1 MWKRLG
7 EFVLKFRMILLVL
20 LLAVTA
26 LMGYYA
32 SQVKLSYEFS
42 KAIPTDNPK
51 YKEYVAFKEKFGDDG
66 NLLVAGIQTK
76 SLFDI
81 KNFNAYRELH
91 RQLKKVGHVED
102 VLSISSA
109 VLLRKDSL
117 TEKLVAEK
125 FFPDSINDQPSLDS
139 AVRVFYS

>member
-7 EFVLKFRMILLVL
+7 EFVLRFRALLLVL

-51 YKEYVAFKEKFGDDG
+51 YRDYIAFKEKFGDDG
-66 NLLVAGIQTK
+66 NLLVVGIQTEK
-76 SLFDI
+76 LFTLDV
-81 KNFNAYRELH
+81 FNAYRELQ
-91 RQLKKVGHVED
+91 RQLKSVMHVED
-102 VLSISSA
+102 VLSVASA

-117 TEKLVAEK
+117 SEKTGC
-125 FFPDSINDQPSLDS
+125 
-139 AVRVFYS
+139 

>member
-26 LMGYYA
+26 VMGYYA

-51 YKEYVAFKEKFGDDG
+51 YKEYVAFKAKFGDDG
-66 NLLVAGIQTK
+66 NLLVAGIQTD
-76 SLFDI
+76 SLFDLKI
-81 KNFNAYRELH
+81 YEAYKELH
-91 RQLKKVGHVED
+91 QQLKK
-102 VLSISSA
+102 LI
-109 VLLRKDSL
+109 
-117 TEKLVAEK
+117 T
-125 FFPDSINDQPSLDS
+125 
-139 AVRVFYS
+139 

>member
-7 EFVLKFRMILLVL
+7 EFVLRFRALLLVL

-51 YKEYVAFKEKFGDDG
+51 YRDYIAFKEKFGDDG
-66 NLLVAGIQTK
+66 NLLVVGIQTEK
-76 SLFDI
+76 LFTLDV
-81 KNFNAYRELH
+81 FNAYRELQ
-91 RQLKKVGHVED
+91 RQLKSVTHVED
-102 VLSISSA
+102 VLSVASA
-109 VLLRKDSL
+109 VLLRKD
-117 TEKLVAEK
+117 
-125 FFPDSINDQPSLDS
+125 
-139 AVRVFYS
+139 